1 MDVGIGEIIKF
12 VLEWFMA
19 FTNKKNVLKDFEFW
33 TSMVDKIFIHILKRA
48 LCENSFRSL

>member
-19 FTNKKNVLKDFEFW
+19 FTNKKKSTRRF
-33 TSMVDKIFIHILKRA
+33 
-48 LCENSFRSL
+48 